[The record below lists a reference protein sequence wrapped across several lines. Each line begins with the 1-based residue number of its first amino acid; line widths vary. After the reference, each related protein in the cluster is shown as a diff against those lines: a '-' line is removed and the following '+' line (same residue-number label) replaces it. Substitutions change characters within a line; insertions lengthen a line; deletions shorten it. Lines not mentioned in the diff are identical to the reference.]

1 MAASHSNLC
10 DALNALSSWIS
21 MQSPP
26 TPAPGMKGSAAQTQ
40 TQAQGDLMGE
50 FYESNALDMIL
61 RRVVNNGCDVLT
73 DSAVRTSLTTFLTAI
88 LHQIPC
94 ITQNGDNGTKIK
106 LTVLNIMN
114 TLDSIRA
121 HLVHSLSFT
130 MTKSASLDMD
140 SKKQGSSPGVIAGRV
155 SGVLIMCKS
164 VEHRH
169 VFACV
174 YLYNRSY
181 AE

>member
-10 DALNALSSWIS
+10 DALNALSSWIN

-26 TPAPGMKGSAAQTQ
+26 TPAPGAKGSAVHTQ
-40 TQAQGDLMGE
+40 TQSQDLMEE

-73 DSAVRTSLTTFLTAI
+73 DSAVRSSLSTFLTAI
-88 LHQIPC
+88 LQQIPC
-94 ITQNGDNGTKIK
+94 ITQNGDNSTKIK
-106 LTVLNIMN
+106 LTVLNIMKA
-114 TLDSIRA
+114 LDSIRA

-130 MTKSASLDMD
+130 MSKSASLDMD

-155 SGVLIMCKS
+155 S
-164 VEHRH
+164 
-169 VFACV
+169 
-174 YLYNRSY
+174 
-181 AE
+181 

>member
-10 DALNALSSWIS
+10 DALNALSSWIN

-26 TPAPGMKGSAAQTQ
+26 APGAKGSAAHTQ
-40 TQAQGDLMGE
+40 TQSQDLMEE

-73 DSAVRTSLTTFLTAI
+73 DSAVRSSLSTFLTAI
-88 LHQIPC
+88 LQQIPC
-94 ITQNGDNGTKIK
+94 ITQNGDNSTKIK
-106 LTVLNIMN
+106 LTVLNIMKA
-114 TLDSIRA
+114 LDSIRA

-130 MTKSASLDMD
+130 MSKSASLDMD

-155 SGVLIMCKS
+155 S
-164 VEHRH
+164 
-169 VFACV
+169 
-174 YLYNRSY
+174 
-181 AE
+181 